1 MLSRVRLL
9 LLTMLNFELDQL
21 ISYRLRRE
29 ELPRI
34 SKETGLHIVAGT
46 AFYVD
51 PLTPENI
58 KLMTIVEVGYKI
70 DNKNLL
76 HMCIDLAS

>member
-1 MLSRVRLL
+1 MMSW
-9 LLTMLNFELDQL
+9 TD
-21 ISYRLRRE
+21 IYYRLRRE

-34 SKETGLHIVAGT
+34 SKETGLHIIAGT

-58 KLMTIVEVGYKI
+58 KLMTIEEVGY
-70 DNKNLL
+70 DVLY
-76 HMCIDLAS
+76 

>member
-1 MLSRVRLL
+1 MYGIII
-9 LLTMLNFELDQL
+9 D
-21 ISYRLRRE
+21 YYDRLRRE

-51 PLTPENI
+51 PLTPE
-58 KLMTIVEVGYKI
+58 KVKFMTIEEVG
-70 DNKNLL
+70 
-76 HMCIDLAS
+76 

>member
-1 MLSRVRLL
+1 MCNVYGIII
-9 LLTMLNFELDQL
+9 D
-21 ISYRLRRE
+21 YYDRLRRE

-51 PLTPENI
+51 PLTPEKV
-58 KLMTIVEVGYKI
+58 KLMTIEEVG
-70 DNKNLL
+70 
-76 HMCIDLAS
+76 